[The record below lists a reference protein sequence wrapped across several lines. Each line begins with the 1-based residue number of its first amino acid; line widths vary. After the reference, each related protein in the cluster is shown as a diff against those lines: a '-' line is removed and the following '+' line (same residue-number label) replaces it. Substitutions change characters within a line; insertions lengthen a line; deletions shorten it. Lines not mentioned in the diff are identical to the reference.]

1 MSESGEPLLA
11 LGKQEGCKTSE
22 VRVHPSVHFTESY
35 EIASDV
41 LVVGGGPAGVA
52 AAIAAARENAS
63 VILAEHYG
71 FLGGMPAA
79 GLVSPMMTFHSRKG
93 QVVGG
98 IGQEVVSRLVAVGG
112 SPGHVRDTIGFVPSV
127 TPFDP
132 EKLKLVLQEMVEEA
146 GVKLIFHVEA
156 LADPEVLTA
165 STPGA
170 VEKVLLRCRGKR
182 GSETLMVKARVV
194 VDASGHGD
202 IAASAGFPVAIG
214 RDEDGLTQPATLIF
228 RVANVDLEKVKRHIE
243 STPEDFVLAD
253 PHAEL
258 GPAQYLSVAGFFSIV
273 RRAETEGNLRVPRDR
288 VLFFQGAHPGEV
300 VVNMSRVT
308 GVDPLEVM
316 GVTKAEAEARR
327 QVEEIHAFLR
337 RYIPGFAD
345 SYVVQTGIETAFRE
359 SRRVLG
365 SYVLSADDIIRG
377 ARFDDA
383 IAMGAFPIDIHDP
396 DGNGLTT
403 VTMLADAGYEIPL
416 RCLLPR
422 GSRNLIVAGRCISTT
437 HEAYSSARV
446 TATCFATGHA
456 AGVAAAL
463 AARTGGDI
471 SAVSKDEVRTKLRQG
486 GAIFES

>member
-1 MSESGEPLLA
+1 MRLISEQPDVYQAENDD
-11 LGKQEGCKTSE
+11 
-22 VRVHPSVHFTESY
+22 RH
-35 EIASDV
+35 EITTDV
-41 LVVGGGPAGVA
+41 LVAGGGPAGIA
-52 AAIAAARENAS
+52 AAIAAAREGVS
-63 VILAEHYG
+63 VVLVERYG

-79 GLVSPMMTFHSRKG
+79 GLVYPMMTFHSKKG

-98 IGQEVVSRLVAVGG
+98 IGEEVVSRLVAAGG

-132 EKLKLVLQEMVEEA
+132 EKLKLVLQQMAEEA
-146 GVKLIFHVEA
+146 GVRLILHVDA
-156 LADPEVLTA
+156 RADM
-165 STPGA
+165 GA
-170 VEKVLLRCRGKR
+170 TCGPRPARPAVRKVLLHHRGKR
-182 GSETLMVKARVV
+182 GSGAFAVGCRVV
-194 VDASGHGD
+194 VDATGHGD
-202 IAASAGFPVAIG
+202 IAASVGCPVAMG
-214 RDEDGLTQPATLIF
+214 RAGDGLTQPATLIF
-228 RVANVDLEKVKRHIE
+228 RVANVDLERVRQYVA
-243 STPEDFVLAD
+243 SRPDDFVLAD
-253 PHAEL
+253 PRMDL
-258 GPAQYLSVAGFFSIV
+258 RSAQYLSVAGFFSIV
-273 RRAETEGNLRVPRDR
+273 KRAAAEGLLRVPRDR
-288 VLFFQGAHPGEV
+288 VLFFQGFHPGEV

-308 GVDPLEVM
+308 GVNPLDVM
-316 GVTKAEAEARR
+316 DVTRAELEARK

-337 RYIPGFAD
+337 RYVPGFAK
-345 SYVVQTGIETAFRE
+345 SYVVQTGVETAFRE

-365 SYVLSADDIIRG
+365 SYVLSADDVVRG
-377 ARFDDA
+377 ARFADA

-403 VTMLADAGYEIPL
+403 VAMQADAGYEIPL

-446 TATCFATGHA
+446 AATCFATGHA